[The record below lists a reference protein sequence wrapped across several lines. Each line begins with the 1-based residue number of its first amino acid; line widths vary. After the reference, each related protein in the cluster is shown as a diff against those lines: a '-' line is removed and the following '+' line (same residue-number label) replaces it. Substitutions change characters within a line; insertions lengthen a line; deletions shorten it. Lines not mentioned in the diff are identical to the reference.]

1 MKKFDITG
9 MSCAACSSKVQK
21 TVSALDGVEECAVNL
36 LTNSMTVTGDVDDK
50 TVIEAVKKAGY
61 GAKVSGADR
70 NAKSDINDNTG
81 VGRVIVRLIS
91 SAVVLIAL
99 MYIAMGHMLGLPL
112 PTALQENHLA
122 NAILQMLLSAV
133 VLIINQKFFINGV
146 RGIISLAPNMDTLVS
161 LGSGASF
168 IYSVCV
174 VFKMTDHVVRGD
186 ASGAASCLHSLYFE
200 SAAMILVLITVGK
213 LLEEIAKGKTTSA
226 IKGLMDLAPK
236 TTRRIDADGNEH
248 LVDSDKIE
256 VGDIIALYAGESVVA
271 DGKVIMGECSV
282 DEAMLTGESL
292 PQDKGVGDA
301 VYGGTINK
309 SGYVRFK
316 VEKAHEDTTLYEIIR
331 MVSDAAATKAPIAKI
346 ADKVAGFFVPL
357 ILGIALVCG
366 IVWYASGAGIGVA
379 LTHAIS
385 VLVIS
390 CPCSLGLATPVAIM
404 VGSGVG
410 AKRGILYKTAAS
422 LEATGRVNVVILDKT
437 GTVTRGKP
445 EVTDIIAV
453 SGNEDELIEI
463 AYAIE
468 SKSEHPLA
476 CAIAEYAKE
485 KGIIC
490 RDTEKFKTLS
500 GSGVTCKLDG
510 ESIACGKLEFI
521 SEYALM
527 SDEIRNIAE
536 ELSCKG
542 KTCVFISRG
551 ASVIG
556 MIALADALKSDSI
569 EAVRELSD
577 MGIYTVMLTG
587 DNERTAKAVGDACG
601 VDEVIANVLPSEKQ
615 AVVERYKRSG
625 KVIMVGDGINDAPAL
640 TAADIGMAIGAG
652 SDIAVSAADVVLM
665 RDGLSCV
672 PTAIKLSR
680 ATLVNIRENLF
691 WAFFYNMIGVPLA
704 AGVFVNINGW
714 SISPMFGAMAMSLS
728 SFCVVMNALR
738 LNLAKPERH
747 VKLKKKKKQML
758 FSDIKNEKEKT
769 MMEIT
774 LKIEGMMC
782 PHCEARVKESLE
794 KNEKVISATVS
805 HQNGTACVQTKDGC
819 TYDEL
824 AEIVEN
830 AGYKVIK

>member
-21 TVSALDGVEECAVNL
+21 TVSALSGVEECTVNL
-36 LTNSMTVTGDVDDK
+36 LTNSMTVTGDIDDK

-61 GAKVSGADR
+61 GASVAGAKATR
-70 NAKSDINDNTG
+70 TEINDNTK
-81 VGRVIVRLIS
+81 VGRVIARLVS
-91 SAVVLIAL
+91 SAVVLIFL

-112 PTALQENHLA
+112 PSALEKNHLA
-122 NAILQMLLSAV
+122 NAVLQMLLSAV
-133 VLIINQKFFINGV
+133 VLVINQKFFINGV

-174 VFKMTDHVVRGD
+174 VFKMTDSVSKGD
-186 ASGAASCLHSLYFE
+186 TAGAASCLHGLYFE

-236 TTRRIDADGNEH
+236 TARRIDPDGNEH

-271 DGKVIMGECSV
+271 DGRVISGECSV

-292 PQDKGVGDA
+292 PQDKRTGDA
-301 VYGGTINK
+301 LYGGTINK

-316 VEKAHEDTTLYEIIR
+316 VEKAHEDTTLNEIIR

-366 IVWYASGAGIGVA
+366 VVWYAVGAGIGVA

-422 LEATGRVNVVILDKT
+422 LEATGRADVVILDKT
-437 GTVTRGKP
+437 GTVTRGRP

-453 SGNEDELIEI
+453 SGDKNELLEI

-476 CAIAEYAKE
+476 CAISEYAKVN
-485 KGIIC
+485 GVSC
-490 RDTEKFKTLS
+490 RDTEEFRTLS
-500 GSGVTCKLDG
+500 GSGVICKLDG
-510 ESIACGKLEFI
+510 ESVACGKLEFI
-521 SEYALM
+521 AEYAILDKAM
-527 SDEIRNIAE
+527 TDLAE
-536 ELSCKG
+536 ELSGKG
-542 KTCVFISRG
+542 KTCVFVSRKDR
-551 ASVIG
+551 VIG
-556 MIALADALKSDSI
+556 MIALADALKDDSV

-577 MGIYTVMLTG
+577 MGIYTIMLTG

-601 VDEVIANVLPSEKQ
+601 VDEVIANVLPHEKQ
-615 AVVERYKRSG
+615 MVVEKYKRSH

-640 TAADIGMAIGAG
+640 TTADIGMAIGAG

-680 ATLVNIRENLF
+680 TTLVNIRENLF

-714 SISPMFGAMAMSLS
+714 SISPMFGALAMSLS

-747 VKLKKKKKQML
+747 VKIKRKKKQLL

-769 MMEIT
+769 EMEII
-774 LKIEGMMC
+774 LNIEGMMC

-794 KNEKVISATVS
+794 KNGKVISADVS
-805 HQNGTACVQTKDGC
+805 YQSGTARVQTNDGC
-819 TYDEL
+819 TYSEL